1 MIEEEEATCC
11 RRQKIPR
18 SEESD
23 DWGTSGAGRARGH
36 ARPVATERN
45 EQP

>member
-23 DWGTSGAGRARGH
+23 DWGTSGAGG
-36 ARPVATERN
+36 PEGTTCGYGKK
-45 EQP
+45 